1 VGAGAVPQLISAGKA
16 AGINFVSVDNFVQE
30 KYGMSSADVVSRVN
44 SNCPNINYNSSTSSG
59 SSSGN
64 GNRNGGGRRSGPGN
78 PGDLGGPGD
87 GGPGGPGGGPDG
99 PGSPTN

>member
-1 VGAGAVPQLISAGKA
+1 MPQLISAGKA

-30 KYGMSSADVVSRVN
+30 KYGMSPADVVSRVN
-44 SNCPNINYNSSTSSG
+44 SNCPTINYDSST
-59 SSSGN
+59 SSGN
-64 GNRNGGGRRSGPGN
+64 GNRNNGGRRSGPGN
-78 PGDLGGPGD
+78 PGGPGGPGG